1 MAISKR
7 ELALSQELMDLDRV
21 YNELNRR
28 YNLLNIENNANGVKV
43 KTLLDLITNLEAKLT
58 KSEEK
63 VIVLKSTAKKVVA
76 SKAK

>member
-28 YNLLNIENNANGVKV
+28 YNNLNISHNEALNR
-43 KTLLDLITNLEAKLT
+43 LIVLEAEKNKLEDT
-58 KSEEK
+58 VS
-63 VIVLKSTAKKVVA
+63 ILKSLSKKDTVSVAKKYA
-76 SKAK
+76 AKAK